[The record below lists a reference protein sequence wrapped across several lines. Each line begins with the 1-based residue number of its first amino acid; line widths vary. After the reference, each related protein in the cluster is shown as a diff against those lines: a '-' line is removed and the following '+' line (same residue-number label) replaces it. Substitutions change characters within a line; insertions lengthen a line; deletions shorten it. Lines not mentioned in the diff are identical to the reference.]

1 MLLRI
6 GPNVLPSRRFVTNQC
21 VVLAGLLELLRLL
34 RIVFVLRRR
43 ERIRIVFLLRISSL
57 AATSVVL
64 DAMEVYPLLLGTGS
78 V

>member
-1 MLLRI
+1 
-6 GPNVLPSRRFVTNQC
+6 

-57 AATSVVL
+57 AAMDADSV
-64 DAMEVYPLLLGTGS
+64 ATEVSPLLLGTGS
-78 V
+78 IRLE